1 MPSKTRGL
9 KTSEAKEKLRQYGY
23 NEIKEKTSFNVL
35 KLLVRQFTSP
45 IIVVLIIAAALSWGV
60 GFLPGQ
66 EGHAVDSVLIL
77 IIVFLSGL
85 SGFFQEYKSE
95 RTARA
100 LKKMAN
106 PTATVFRDGQ
116 AKEIKTRYLVPSDVI
131 VLNQGGFIP
140 ADGKVLETEGVLHV
154 NESAL
159 TGESAQIGK
168 GKGDEVFKGTFVDA
182 GGGIIEITATGMN
195 TQMGSIADSLQSM
208 KETQTS
214 FQREIASFSQ
224 KIILL
229 LGGVIVVFTGVA
241 IFKYS
246 FYQSLL
252 TAISLAVSAI
262 PEGLPAVLAIVLSM
276 GAKRMARQNA
286 LVKKM
291 AAVES
296 AGATQIIC
304 TDKTGTL
311 TKNEMTVR
319 YLYNNDEVIGYKQ
332 RSAITKEADILVKC
346 GALCNNARKR
356 VNEDGER
363 AYYGDQTEVA
373 LLKFADKM
381 KMSQTISSKGLSRL
395 SENPF
400 SSQRKMMS
408 VIYGAK
414 ENSKDNTLY
423 AKGAPE
429 ILIEKCGYFLKKG
442 KKRKLSKKDKE
453 RILKQNEDF
462 ASQGLRVLGFA
473 YKEDVSKNDSEQ
485 EEKDMCWLGLQAMI
499 DPPHKGVKKALADCY
514 GAGIRVIM
522 ITGDNALTAKAI
534 AREIGFKN
542 LDVISGVRLDSM
554 SDNELEKELNKGTN
568 IFARTS
574 PFHKSRISKILQLK
588 YSISMTGDG
597 VNDALAIK
605 QADVG
610 IAMGKGGT
618 DVSKEASDIILL
630 DDNFATIRNAVQEGR
645 RIFNNIRKFLN
656 YLLTSNVS
664 EVIVLFFATLFLTME
679 EPILLPAHLL
689 WINLLTD
696 GLPALAL
703 GKDPAER
710 DIMRKPP
717 RKKGAPLINS
727 ALFYYITSI
736 GLWISLIL
744 LVMFLY
750 VRATE
755 GFLAARTVIFT
766 GFVLL
771 EFSVI
776 VSIRVRED
784 IKWSGNWWLNF
795 ALLGSLGMQLLL
807 LYTPLNR
814 FFDVSPQGLGLFEWI
829 VLMIGF
835 FVSCIGVV
843 FITKAGM
850 KWVDK

>member
-1 MPSKTRGL
+1 
-9 KTSEAKEKLRQYGY
+9 
-23 NEIKEKTSFNVL
+23 
-35 KLLVRQFTSP
+35 
-45 IIVVLIIAAALSWGV
+45 
-60 GFLPGQ
+60 
-66 EGHAVDSVLIL
+66 
-77 IIVFLSGL
+77 
-85 SGFFQEYKSE
+85 
-95 RTARA
+95 
-100 LKKMAN
+100 
-106 PTATVFRDGQ
+106 
-116 AKEIKTRYLVPSDVI
+116 
-131 VLNQGGFIP
+131 
-140 ADGKVLETEGVLHV
+140 
-154 NESAL
+154 
-159 TGESAQIGK
+159 
-168 GKGDEVFKGTFVDA
+168 
-182 GGGIIEITATGMN
+182 
-195 TQMGSIADSLQSM
+195 
-208 KETQTS
+208 
-214 FQREIASFSQ
+214 
-224 KIILL
+224 
-229 LGGVIVVFTGVA
+229 
-241 IFKYS
+241 
-246 FYQSLL
+246 
-252 TAISLAVSAI
+252 
-262 PEGLPAVLAIVLSM
+262 
-276 GAKRMARQNA
+276 
-286 LVKKM
+286 
-291 AAVES
+291 
-296 AGATQIIC
+296 
-304 TDKTGTL
+304 
-311 TKNEMTVR
+311 
-319 YLYNNDEVIGYKQ
+319 
-332 RSAITKEADILVKC
+332 
-346 GALCNNARKR
+346 
-356 VNEDGER
+356 
-363 AYYGDQTEVA
+363 
-373 LLKFADKM
+373 
-381 KMSQTISSKGLSRL
+381 
-395 SENPF
+395 
-400 SSQRKMMS
+400 
-408 VIYGAK
+408 
-414 ENSKDNTLY
+414 
-423 AKGAPE
+423 
-429 ILIEKCGYFLKKG
+429 
-442 KKRKLSKKDKE
+442 
-453 RILKQNEDF
+453 
-462 ASQGLRVLGFA
+462 
-473 YKEDVSKNDSEQ
+473 
-485 EEKDMCWLGLQAMI
+485 
-499 DPPHKGVKKALADCY
+499 
-514 GAGIRVIM
+514 
-522 ITGDNALTAKAI
+522 
-534 AREIGFKN
+534 
-542 LDVISGVRLDSM
+542 M

-574 PFHKSRISKILQLK
+574 PFHKSRISKTLQLK